1 MSDNII
7 STVKLFADD
16 TSTFSAVNDAN
27 ISVDK
32 LNEDL
37 QKVSEWDYKWK
48 MSWNPDLNKQAPE
61 VIFSRKLSKS
71 THPKIYFNNAPV
83 FCANSQKHLGMYLDE
98 SLSFTYHIK
107 EKMSK
112 AIKGIGIIKKLN
124 KTLPRY
130 SLITIYC
137 VYNVLCI
144 KACYSQYP

>member
-1 MSDNII
+1 MHQ
-7 STVKLFADD
+7 F
-16 TSTFSAVNDAN
+16 
-27 ISVDK
+27 
-32 LNEDL
+32 
-37 QKVSEWDYKWK
+37 
-48 MSWNPDLNKQAPE
+48 
-61 VIFSRKLSKS
+61 
-71 THPKIYFNNAPV
+71 
-83 FCANSQKHLGMYLDE
+83 FCANSQKHLGMYLGE

-144 KACYSQYP
+144 KACYSQYPKPDANGCFFFF